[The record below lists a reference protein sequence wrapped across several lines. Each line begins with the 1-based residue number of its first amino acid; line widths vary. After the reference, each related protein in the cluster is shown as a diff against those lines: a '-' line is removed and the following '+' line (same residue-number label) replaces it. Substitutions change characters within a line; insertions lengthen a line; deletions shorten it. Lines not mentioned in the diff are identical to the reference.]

1 MNIDL
6 VYGCTYGDEGKGK
19 CVNYLSSINDYDYVF
34 RVNASTNASHCV
46 NIDNTEY
53 VTKQLPSI
61 FNNNKAKLVVT
72 NGTFLNLFE
81 FYNELKNRPDTNNL
95 KDKVFVASSTPIILP
110 GYISYTK
117 NSEHRKNVGS
127 TNQGTGVAMKAR
139 VSKCAV
145 YLYDL
150 LDAHNLIAEKIHY
163 SYNALGITVV
173 EPINKTVTMFKETLQ
188 NITAILG
195 NNWIVDIYEFINNIG
210 ETEQVLVEGCNG
222 ALLDN
227 INGVRPYVTSCETTC
242 LGILNYSLLPV
253 TSLRIPYAILGAY
266 TVCLNKRPFKT
277 EIMDDNVIKH
287 ITNVNK
293 EIDNAEMMQRRIGWF
308 DAPAARRG
316 LIGCGSKKCIFL
328 TKLDVLSNLAT
339 VKICDYYELDGK
351 RYDILPDNT
360 NIIHKLTPHYIEL
373 NGWKSI
379 NDNNAK
385 IYVKTIEKL
394 LDAHIQ
400 YISNGKDS
408 NDTIAYELF

>member
-61 FNNNKAKLVVT
+61 FNNDKAKLVVT

-150 LDAHNLIAEKIHY
+150 LEDFNSVVEKIHY
-163 SYNALGITVV
+163 SYESLGISS
-173 EPINKTVTMFKETLQ
+173 EESSMKTAAMLIDTIK
-188 NITAILG
+188 NISKIIG
-195 NNWIVDIYEFINNIG
+195 DSWIVDIYKFINSIDKDSKI
-210 ETEQVLVEGCNG
+210 LIEGCNG

-227 INGVRPYVTSCETTC
+227 INGVRPYVTSCETT
-242 LGILNYSLLPV
+242 LIGILNYSLLPI
-253 TSLRIPYAILGAY
+253 SELNIPYAILGAY

-277 EIMDDNVIKH
+277 EITDKNIVTH
-287 ITNVNK
+287 ITTINK

-316 LIGCGSKKCIFL
+316 LIGGGNKVKIFL
-328 TKLDVLSNLAT
+328 TKLDVLTGLDK

-385 IYVKTIEKL
+385 IYVNTIEKL
-394 LDAHIQ
+394 LNAHIQ

-408 NDTIAYELF
+408 NDTIVF